1 MRPRRRAPGF
11 AALALAAGIIL
22 APLPTAAQT
31 PTPALSPTFTPP
43 PFTPPLGSASAG
55 GTVGGIAPPGMAA
68 SGLSANSG
76 LTNGDLLQPS
86 LDGNPNVPQRFR
98 RPGQATPN
106 QPPPTDKFAPTR
118 IGATPVYGSPN
129 AFGAGDTGFDSMNTP
144 RSKKKKKQP
153 PAPAPGALVP
163 QPPQTTFTPV
173 PTYDPAKPNT
183 VPPQE
188 KEPPPDIYPKKAAAR
203 PGATLPPVPDELPL
217 NNPPAEVHPLS
228 SSNRPGAVLA
238 VPPPEYYSLPTG
250 TSLPI
255 GMPPPTAPP
264 PSTLVPGTQPQ
275 RLLPI
280 AAAGT
285 GDPYAALGIRAGSFL
300 ILPSFDLTGGYLT
313 NAERVP
319 GGQGSLYLIA
329 APEVQVQ
336 SDWTRHSLT
345 ADIAASYTQYA
356 EDLVPSL
363 NVPYLNSK
371 IDGRIDVSRDIQFLL
386 EGRALVNT
394 DNPGSPNLPAE
405 LAKLPINT
413 DVGGT
418 LGLAEQFG
426 RLSFSIKGTVD
437 TAQYQSSEL
446 VDGLSESNIGRNF
459 NQYAGIFHVGYE
471 IDPGM
476 IPFLEVQIDTREHP
490 YDPERNSDGAA
501 AKIGTAVNLFGSLT
515 GNMALGYLDRSYV
528 GPGYPEIN
536 GPFADGAL
544 IWQATGLTTAK
555 LSATAQV
562 YETTLVGASGEFSRD
577 VALEVDHAFRAWLI
591 GVGKVGY
598 GTDDY
603 VGGDLSD
610 NRWFV
615 SASIIYKFTREVQIS
630 ATVRQD
636 WLTSTNPADTYSAT
650 SFLLGLHLQR

>member
-1 MRPRRRAPGF
+1 MKSSLRRRHARHVAGG
-11 AALALAAGIIL
+11 LLAAAIVL
-22 APLPTAAQT
+22 APRPSQAQT
-31 PTPALSPTFTPP
+31 PTQTPTPP
-43 PFTPPLGSASAG
+43 ATAATGTSFGSLASPA
-55 GTVGGIAPPGMAA
+55 VAA
-68 SGLSANSG
+68 SSGNLS
-76 LTNGDLLQPS
+76 GDLLQPS
-86 LDGNPNVPQRFR
+86 LGGNPNAPPRFR
-98 RPGQATPN
+98 RLGQAAPD

-129 AFGAGDTGFDSMNTP
+129 GFGAGDTGFDSLNTP
-144 RSKKKKKQP
+144 RSKKKTKKPP
-153 PAPAPGALVP
+153 PAPVAGALVP

-173 PTYDPAKPNT
+173 PTFNPAQPNT
-183 VPPQE
+183 VPEQQ
-188 KEPPPDIYPKKAAAR
+188 KEPPPDIYPRRAANR
-203 PGATLPPVPDELPL
+203 PGATLPLIPDELPL
-217 NNPPAEVHPLS
+217 NNPPAEVHPLAAA
-228 SSNRPGAVLA
+228 NRPGAVLP

-250 TSLPI
+250 
-255 GMPPPTAPP
+255 MPPPTAPLP
-264 PSTLVPGTQPQ
+264 NTLVPGTQPQ

-280 AAAGT
+280 AAAAET
-285 GDPYAALGIRAGSFL
+285 DPYAALGIRAGSFL
-300 ILPSFDLTGGYLT
+300 VLPSLDLTGGYVT
-313 NAERVP
+313 NAERIP
-319 GGQGSLYLIA
+319 GGQGSLYFIA
-329 APEVQVQ
+329 APEVQVR
-336 SDWTRHSLT
+336 SDWERHSLT

-356 EDLVPSL
+356 ETLVPSL

-386 EGRALVNT
+386 QARALVNT
-394 DNPGSPNLPAE
+394 DNPGSPNLPAQ
-405 LAKLPINT
+405 LAQLPINT
-413 DVGGT
+413 DVGAT
-418 LGLAEQFG
+418 LGFAEQFG
-426 RLSFSIKGTVD
+426 RVSFLVKGTVD
-437 TAQYQSSEL
+437 SAQYQASQL
-446 VDGLSESNIGRNF
+446 VDGLSESNIDRNF

-591 GVGKVGY
+591 GIAKIGY

-603 VGGDLSD
+603 VGGNLFD
-610 NRWFV
+610 NRWFI
-615 SASIIYKFTREVQIS
+615 SAGIVYKFTREVQVS
-630 ATVRQD
+630 AQLRQD
-636 WLTSTNPADTYSAT
+636 WLNSSNPVDTYSAT